1 MATSGDPEEEQV
13 VPSEEDEAD
22 VRAVQARYLRSPSP
36 SRYSMVSEAET
47 ESIFMEPIH
56 LSSAVAAKQIIKEEL
71 KPPGIRAD
79 PDCPGMLESAE
90 QLLVEDLYNRVKEKM
105 DDTSLYNT
113 PCVLDLQ
120 RALVQDRHETPWNEV
135 DEVWPNVFIAEKS
148 VAVNKGRLKRLGITH
163 ILNAAHGTGV
173 YTGPE
178 FYAGLEIQYL
188 GVEVDDFPEVDIS
201 QHFRKAAEFLDEALL
216 TYRGKI
222 LVSSEMGISRSAVLV
237 VAYLMIFHNMAV
249 LDALMTVRK
258 KRAIYPNDGFL
269 KQLRDLNEALMEER
283 EEECGGEGRADASQ
297 EGGDAG
303 SMRAARAH
311 ALTVEEEDD
320 VTSHLSGSL
329 GNTSQASKPVT
340 LIDEDEEEK
349 LYEEWKKGQGLPT
362 DKGPQGGDDQ
372 RSAASG
378 HEEEEELEE
387 EEVDRIIRE
396 WQSRNEKY
404 QAEGHQKWGR
414 EEEEVEEESD
424 AGSFV
429 GRRRRHTLSE
439 SSVSESVLSHD
450 IRVLKQQL
458 QMSCQNRARRGR
470 SDSVSTESTWDVWN
484 QRLLEIEKEASRK
497 YRSRNKSE
505 EVDTS
510 SEMGSR
516 VREDDEES
524 VSSEASSFYNFC
536 SRNKDKLTALE
547 RWKIKRIQFGF
558 HKKDLEAGD
567 SSSEQG
573 TEEAVGEKKNLSD
586 VSLTA
591 YQAWKLKHQKKVGS
605 ENKEEV
611 VELSKTDDSVSAK
624 KRQRRLELLERSRQT
639 LEESQSMGSW
649 EVDSSAASRSI
660 PLSAFWSAA
669 PSVSA
674 DGDTESILS
683 TQSHRSHLSQAA
695 NNIGGRPAS
704 NPTTPLPNLPV
715 GPGDTISIAS
725 IQNWIANVVSETIAQ
740 KQNEM
745 LLLSRSPS
753 VASMKAA
760 PVAGCM
766 GDDQVSMLSGQSGSS
781 LGGYLLPQSQAR
793 PSSDTQSV
801 LSSNTTLSSRAEGT
815 GSRVKGTSKPIYSL
829 FADNVDLK
837 ELGRKE
843 KEMQMELRDKM
854 SEYKMEKLA
863 SDNKRSSLFKKK
875 KVKEDEDGDLGD
887 RDEDADSAIGS
898 FRYSSRSNS
907 QKPETDTSSLL
918 AVSDRYGSDSR
929 AGNEVDSSINKWLS
943 SLRTEE
949 KSPPQSD
956 WSGSSRGKY
965 TRSSMLQETESKSS
979 SYKFSKSQSEEQD
992 TSSFQEANGNSVRS
1006 TSRFSS
1012 SSTREGREM
1021 HKISRSMFSET
1032 SSSQEESPEPYFFR
1046 RTPDPCE
1053 GEESPEPRHRNWAR
1067 PKDWEDVEESSKSDF
1082 SEFGAKRKFTQSFM
1096 RSEEEGE
1103 KEKME
1108 NREEGRFASG
1118 RRSQYRRSTDREQE
1132 EEMDDEAI
1140 IAAWRRRQEEMRTKL
1155 QKRRED

>member
-1 MATSGDPEEEQV
+1 MATGRDLEEEQV

-36 SRYSMVSEAET
+36 SQFSMVSDAET

-56 LSSAVAAKQIIKEEL
+56 LSSAVAAKQIINEEL
-71 KPPGIRAD
+71 KPRGLRTD
-79 PDCPGMLESAE
+79 TDCQGMLESAE
-90 QLLVEDLYNRVKEKM
+90 QLLVEDLYNRVREKM

-120 RALVQDRHETPWNEV
+120 RALVQDRQEAPRNEV

-178 FYAGLEIQYL
+178 FYTGLEIQYL

-216 TYRGKI
+216 TYRGKV

-237 VAYLMIFHNMAV
+237 VAYLMIFHSMAI
-249 LDALMTVRK
+249 LEALMTVRR

-269 KQLRDLNEALMEER
+269 KQLRELNDKLMEER
-283 EEECGGEGRADASQ
+283 EEEDRSEEGQDT
-297 EGGDAG
+297 G
-303 SMRAARAH
+303 STLGAKVHSLM
-311 ALTVEEEDD
+311 VEEEDD
-320 VTSHLSGSL
+320 STSNLSCSSL
-329 GNTSQASKPVT
+329 GKSSQASKPLT
-340 LIDEDEEEK
+340 LIDEEEEET
-349 LYEEWKKGQGLPT
+349 LYEEWRKRQGFPT
-362 DKGPQGGDDQ
+362 HKAREGR
-372 RSAASG
+372 RSTTTAQDGEDSG
-378 HEEEEELEE
+378 E
-387 EEVDRIIRE
+387 EEVERIIQE
-396 WQSRNEKY
+396 WQSRNERH
-404 QAEGHQKWGR
+404 QAERYQRWSR
-414 EEEEVEEESD
+414 EEEEEESR
-424 AGSFV
+424 AGSSLE

-439 SSVSESVLSHD
+439 CSFSESSVRSQD
-450 IRVLKQQL
+450 IQILKQQGEKSS
-458 QMSCQNRARRGR
+458 QSPGGRHR
-470 SDSVSTESTWDVWN
+470 SDSVSSESTWDMWN
-484 QRLLEIEKEASRK
+484 ERLLEIEKEASRR
-497 YRSRNKSE
+497 YHSKSTRE
-505 EVDTS
+505 EVDRS
-510 SEMGSR
+510 SEAGDR
-516 VREDDEES
+516 AREDDEDS
-524 VSSEASSFYNFC
+524 VSSASSFYNFC

-558 HKKDLEAGD
+558 HKKDSEAGD
-567 SSSEQG
+567 GSSELG
-573 TEEAVGEKKNLSD
+573 AEEAGGETSLSD
-586 VSLTA
+586 VNLTA
-591 YQAWKLKHQKKVGS
+591 YQAWKLKHQRKVGS

-611 VELSKTDDSVSAK
+611 VEMSKGEDTALAK

-639 LEESQSMGSW
+639 LEESQSLGSW
-649 EVDSSAASRSI
+649 EADSSAASGSI
-660 PLSAFWSAA
+660 PLSAFWSAT

-674 DGDTESILS
+674 DGDTASVLS
-683 TQSHRSHLSQAA
+683 AQSHHSRATS
-695 NNIGGRPAS
+695 NVGGCSAS

-725 IQNWIANVVSETIAQ
+725 IQNWIANVVTETLAQ

-760 PVAGCM
+760 PAASCL
-766 GDDQVSMLSGQSGSS
+766 GDDQVSMLSGRSGSS
-781 LGGYLLPQSQAR
+781 LGGCLLPQSQAR
-793 PSSDTQSV
+793 PTSDTQSV
-801 LSSNTTLSSRAEGT
+801 LSSNGTLSSRAEGS
-815 GSRVKGTSKPIYSL
+815 GSKVRGTSKPIYSL

-843 KEMQMELRDKM
+843 KEMQMELREKM
-854 SEYKMEKLA
+854 SEYKVEKLA

-875 KVKEDEDGDLGD
+875 KVKEEEGDVADNQDEDT
-887 RDEDADSAIGS
+887 DSAIGS
-898 FRYSSRSNS
+898 FQYSSRSNS
-907 QKPETDTSSLL
+907 QRPETDASSL
-918 AVSDRYGSDSR
+918 AVSDHHSNGSR
-929 AGNEVDSSINKWLS
+929 AGKAMDSSINKWLS
-943 SLRTEE
+943 GLRMEE

-965 TRSSMLQETESKSS
+965 TRSSLLRETESKSS

-992 TSSFQEANGNSVRS
+992 TSSYQEANGNSVRS

-1012 SSTREGREM
+1012 CSTREGREM
-1021 HKISRSMFSET
+1021 HKFSKSTFSET
-1032 SSSQEESPEPYFFR
+1032 SSSREDSPEPYFFR
-1046 RTPDPCE
+1046 RTPDPSE
-1053 GEESPEPRHRNWAR
+1053 GDESPEPRRPNWAR

-1103 KEKME
+1103 KERTEK
-1108 NREEGRFASG
+1108 REEGRFASG
-1118 RRSQYRRSTDREQE
+1118 RRFQYRRSTDREEE

-1140 IAAWRRRQEEMRTKL
+1140 IAAWRRRQEETRTKM
-1155 QKRRED
+1155 QRRRED